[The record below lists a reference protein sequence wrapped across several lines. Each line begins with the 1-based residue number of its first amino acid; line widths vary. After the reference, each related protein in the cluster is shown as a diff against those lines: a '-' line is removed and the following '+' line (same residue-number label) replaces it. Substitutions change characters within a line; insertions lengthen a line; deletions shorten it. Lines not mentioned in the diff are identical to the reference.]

1 MNNSIKRALITGA
14 LALTALGTAASPALA
29 QTPPGGGGNVAAT
42 VTIPSTLSFTLADSA
57 FSLTG
62 SPGAASNVGTV
73 HWSITTNDGAGWAV
87 TVKAA
92 SASMAGTGSN
102 HASIP
107 VSDVAVLPASQ
118 NMVNGW
124 TTPPSFGNWAPAQE
138 LSSSTALT
146 TDASSSPTSGTLA
159 AFDYYAIPGAGTL
172 SGGDGGQDIPSV
184 PADSYSDTI
193 AYVAFGN

>member
-1 MNNSIKRALITGA
+1 MKTLFKRALVLTTLAAGA
-14 LALTALGTAASPALA
+14 LSAAAGPALA

-42 VTIPSTLSFTLADSA
+42 VSIPSTLSFTLADSA

-102 HASIP
+102 HATIP
-107 VSDVAVLPASQ
+107 ISDVAVLPASQ
-118 NMVNGW
+118 NLMNGW
-124 TTPPSFGNWAPAQE
+124 ITPPSFGNWAPAQE
-138 LSSSTALT
+138 LSSSTAFT